1 MVACR
6 HVHFGTFARFSEVKN
21 YAIWLLLV
29 PHIHVHIKLFTF
41 YICHMNG
48 SVEPKSQDTP
58 NGSAVLVGDQ
68 HDGGSAELGEEQLS
82 DDR

>member
-1 MVACR
+1 MYILAP
-6 HVHFGTFARFSEVKN
+6 
-21 YAIWLLLV
+21 LLDFQKSRITLSGCSLF
-29 PHIHVHIKLFTF
+29 HIYTYTLIIKLFTL